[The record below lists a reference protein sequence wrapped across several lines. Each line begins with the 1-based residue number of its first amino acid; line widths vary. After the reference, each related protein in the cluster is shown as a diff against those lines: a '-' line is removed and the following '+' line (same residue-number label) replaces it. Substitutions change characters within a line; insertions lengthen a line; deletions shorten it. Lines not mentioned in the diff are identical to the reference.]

1 MNIGIVGQGYVGK
14 AVRDVF
20 QKHYHIETFD
30 IDKSLSSPESVKDLA
45 KISDLIFICVPTPI
59 KTVVVI

>member
-30 IDKSLSSPESVKDLA
+30 IDKSLSSTCGGVSWDSL
-45 KISDLIFICVPTPI
+45 LGNFII
-59 KTVVVI
+59 LYFLLYK